1 MPPPPQ
7 DEPGKLVFRPAPRPN
22 QGVEKA
28 GQAGVK
34 VAKAATRPTVGTSVQ
49 RQVTKPVN
57 RPSKKTITG
66 SSNKPG
72 SATLSSQTHSNVPK
86 DNDRGLDTT
95 LRTELEEKHPKDH
108 WFDGHNSLYKM
119 SKTKHKIKNGEE
131 ILLSDLQVPIVQKGT
146 VQYIGLRE
154 AIQEH
159 ILLLLETEA
168 QWNPVTLINR
178 QPQDCPRPLWNGQLF
193 LGGIKDSGNV
203 VEVLSKSK
211 GKDISAV
218 VSIHPDDW
226 LAQKIWNGKLVR
238 WDGRFPP
245 PERTNGKAVQYHID
259 LPDDPSSNL
268 LGEFEKAF
276 EFIDYYLSRGKNVL
290 VHCKMGQSRSASLVL
305 GYMGEKYYEQLPP
318 EVKKSTN
325 LNEILSKFTT
335 NLMKKRKGIKPGN
348 FRNQVLEHLMRV
360 AKGDTNQ
367 PSQQPKPAVQPQ
379 KKGGGGIVKDAAL
392 ISFYVHDWEPTREIL
407 GYWLSRKDTNQ
418 HYWIAAMKAKAIRKG
433 NDVKDNLSFNE
444 FFEQELRARQRMT
457 QSAQQT

>member
-7 DEPGKLVFRPAPRPN
+7 DEPGKLASRPAPRPN

-34 VAKAATRPTVGTSVQ
+34 VAKAATRPTDGTSVQ
-49 RQVTKPVN
+49 RQVTKPIN
-57 RPSKKTITG
+57 RPSQKSVTG
-66 SSNKPG
+66 SSTKPG
-72 SATLSSQTHSNVPK
+72 SATLSSQTRPNVPK

-95 LRTELEEKHPKDH
+95 LRTELEEKYPKDN
-108 WFDGHNSLYKM
+108 WFDGHGSLDKM

-131 ILLSDLQVPIVQKGT
+131 IWLSNLQVPIFEKKAVR
-146 VQYIGLRE
+146 YIGLRE

-159 ILLLLETEA
+159 ILLLLEIEA
-168 QWNPVTLINR
+168 KWNPVTRINR

-203 VEVLSKSK
+203 KPLFLSEVEKY
-211 GKDISAV
+211 DISAV

-226 LAQKIWNGKLVR
+226 LAQKIWKEKFVR
-238 WDGRFPP
+238 WDSRFPP

-268 LGEFEKAF
+268 LGKFEKAF
-276 EFIDYYLSRGKNVL
+276 KFIDYYLSRGKNVL

-305 GYMGEKYYEQLPP
+305 GYTAEKYCEQLPP

-325 LNEILSKFTT
+325 LNETLSNFTT
-335 NLMKKRKGIKPGN
+335 DLMKKRKGIKPGN
-348 FRNQVLEHLMRV
+348 FRNQVLEHLTQV
-360 AKGDTNQ
+360 VKGDMNQ

-392 ISFYVHDWEPTREIL
+392 ISFYVHNWKPTREIL
-407 GYWLSRKDTNQ
+407 GYWLSRKDANQ

-457 QSAQQT
+457 QSA